1 MRNST
6 VGNAIAL
13 RALFVLTTLMATA
26 LGHAQNLTVTAA
38 NSSNDAIYNVVFSNG
53 GGSTT
58 VLNTDAASLHRLT
71 SLVFFSN
78 PASLQLDLLA
88 ADNQGGTIL
97 RYRGDF
103 GPGMPTAGTAVFTA
117 GGAGPA
123 NPDGLSL
130 DAAGNLF
137 VVNAKPG
144 ATSSPQLWVLPA
156 NGTGGFGTAVSLDA
170 NYGSSESL
178 QETLVAGT
186 TIIPPGG
193 TLPVVSPGDLLVL
206 TNNPSMVLKYA
217 GSNGHGPLAATTPS
231 VLLTLPAGTVP
242 GGLAFW
248 PADNSLL
255 ITTARGTILQYH
267 LTPNETPTTFADN
280 LGNGQFKIKTGIQA
294 GVPYAYVANNNGGDI
309 LQFSGA
315 NQLVAT
321 VTSGV
326 QHPQGL
332 ALTNA
337 AYAPLTA
344 CQNQQTNGC
353 DLLGG
358 RVLTHQVPP
367 TLSLTGNV
375 LEDVCVVAV
384 DPRLVPPNN
393 SCTTALPVATVCAG
407 FSSTTSMTVIPA
419 SLCGSSGPS
428 GKGFALV
435 KTLTQAYATPGAYPF
450 NGSLI
455 FNDSNLL
462 NILPPSPTDPLCNP
476 PLPSPPPPYVPPL
489 GTLAWAPLDGEGVIV
504 EGNNLMEVTS
514 GCDGGT
520 SKSYG
525 MSLFGV
531 GLSLNTAAVTG
542 GLVGFTSSKYT
553 NLLTTILNETGASA
567 LTAASPP
574 TVTAP
579 GNFTYQ
585 LQQCISTSQAAF
597 AKAATY
603 YDGAALQVL
612 AADQR
617 IGAVAT
623 LAAPFSPVAN
633 YPNPSGALRSRLQ
646 NIYYTINTRL
656 QGHQASSEP
665 PSPLPPP
672 PPTLS
677 GTPVLKSKAGV
688 LYSFTPT
695 AADFAGNTGTLSF
708 SIAGKPSWASF
719 DTTTGR
725 LSGTTVKGTYPGI
738 LISVTDGC
746 ASASLPSFTITV
758 N

>member
-1 MRNST
+1 
-6 VGNAIAL
+6 
-13 RALFVLTTLMATA
+13 
-26 LGHAQNLTVTAA
+26 
-38 NSSNDAIYNVVFSNG
+38 
-53 GGSTT
+53 
-58 VLNTDAASLHRLT
+58 
-71 SLVFFSN
+71 
-78 PASLQLDLLA
+78 
-88 ADNQGGTIL
+88 
-97 RYRGDF
+97 
-103 GPGMPTAGTAVFTA
+103 
-117 GGAGPA
+117 
-123 NPDGLSL
+123 
-130 DAAGNLF
+130 
-137 VVNAKPG
+137 
-144 ATSSPQLWVLPA
+144 
-156 NGTGGFGTAVSLDA
+156 
-170 NYGSSESL
+170 
-178 QETLVAGT
+178 
-186 TIIPPGG
+186 
-193 TLPVVSPGDLLVL
+193 
-206 TNNPSMVLKYA
+206 
-217 GSNGHGPLAATTPS
+217 
-231 VLLTLPAGTVP
+231 VP

-255 ITTARGTILQYH
+255 ITTARGAILQYH
-267 LTPNETPTTFADN
+267 LTPNETPATFAAN
-280 LGNGQFKIKTGIQA
+280 LGNGQFKIKTGIQT
-294 GVPYAYVANNNGGDI
+294 GVPYAFVANNNGGDI

-384 DPRLVPPNN
+384 DPRLVQPGSN
-393 SCTTALPVATVCAG
+393 CTTALPVATVCAG
-407 FSSTTSMTVIPA
+407 FSSTTVIPA

-435 KTLTQAYATPGAYPF
+435 KTLTQAYANPGAYPF
-450 NGSLI
+450 NGTLI
-455 FNDSNLL
+455 FNDSNLHR
-462 NILPPSPTDPLCNP
+462 IQPSPTDPLCNP
-476 PLPSPPPPYVPPL
+476 PAPGTPPL
-489 GTLAWAPLDGEGVIV
+489 GTLAWAPLGGEGIVV
-504 EGNNLMEVTS
+504 EGNDLLDVTS
-514 GCDGGT
+514 GCDGST

-531 GLSLNTAAVTG
+531 GLSVNTAAVTG
-542 GLVGFTSSKYT
+542 GLVGFTSSKYVSV
-553 NLLTTILNETGASA
+553 LATIQNETGASA
-567 LTAASPP
+567 LTAPSPP

-585 LQQCISTSQAAF
+585 LRQCISTSQAAF

-617 IGAVAT
+617 IAAVAT
-623 LAAPFSPVAN
+623 LAPPFSAVAN

-656 QGHQASSEP
+656 KGNQASSEPP

-677 GTPVLKSKAGV
+677 GAPALTSKAGV
-688 LYSFTPT
+688 LYSFTRPPRISPAT
-695 AADFAGNTGTLSF
+695 PARCHSPSGKAVLGELRHDHRAAERHHGKGNLPRHPHQRDGWLRERVAAVVHHNGEMT
-708 SIAGKPSWASF
+708 
-719 DTTTGR
+719 
-725 LSGTTVKGTYPGI
+725 SG
-738 LISVTDGC
+738 
-746 ASASLPSFTITV
+746 
-758 N
+758 

>member
-13 RALFVLTTLMATA
+13 RALLALTTLMATA
-26 LGHAQNLTVTAA
+26 LGHTQNLTVTAA

-53 GGSTT
+53 GGNIT
-58 VLNTDAASLHRLT
+58 VLNTDGGSLHRLT
-71 SLVFFSN
+71 SLAFLSN

-88 ADNQGGTIL
+88 ADNQGGVIV
-97 RYRGDF
+97 RYPGDF
-103 GPGMPTAGTAVFTA
+103 GPGMPTQGTVVFSA

-156 NGTGGFGTAVSLDA
+156 NGTGGFGTAVLLDA
-170 NYGSSESL
+170 NYGSSENL

-193 TLPVVSPGDLLVL
+193 TLPVVSPGDVLVL

-217 GSNGHGPLAATTPS
+217 GSNGHGPLAATAPT

-255 ITTARGTILQYH
+255 VTTARGTILKYR
-267 LTPNETPTTFADN
+267 LTPNETPATFADN

-294 GVPYAYVANNNGGDI
+294 GVPYAFVANNNGGDI
-309 LQFSGA
+309 LQFNGA
-315 NQLVAT
+315 GQLLAT

-344 CQNQQTNGC
+344 CQSQQTNGC

-384 DPRLVPPNN
+384 DPRLVQPN
-393 SCTTALPVATVCAG
+393 STCTTDLPVSTVCAG
-407 FSSTTSMTVIPA
+407 FSGTTVIPA

-428 GKGFALV
+428 GKGFALI

-450 NGSLI
+450 NGTLI

-476 PLPSPPPPYVPPL
+476 PAPGTPPL
-489 GTLAWAPLDGEGVIV
+489 GTLAWAPLDGEGLVV
-504 EGNNLMEVTS
+504 EGNKLLEVTS

-542 GLVGFTSSKYT
+542 GLGGLTASKYT
-553 NLLTTILNETGASA
+553 NVLATIQNETSASA
-567 LTAASPP
+567 LAAPSPP

-617 IGAVAT
+617 IAAVAM
-623 LAAPFSPVAN
+623 LAAPFTPVAT
-633 YPNPSGALRSRLQ
+633 YPNPSGALRWRLE

-656 QGHQASSEP
+656 EGNQASSEP
-665 PSPLPPP
+665 PPSPSPPP

-677 GTPVLKSKAGV
+677 GAPDLKPKAGV

-719 DTTTGR
+719 NTTTGR

-746 ASASLPSFTITV
+746 AGAALPSFTITV
-758 N
+758 K

>member
-13 RALFVLTTLMATA
+13 RALFALMTLMATA

-53 GGSTT
+53 GGSIT
-58 VLNTDAASLHRLT
+58 VLNTDAGALHRLT
-71 SLVFFSN
+71 SLAFFSN
-78 PASLQLDLLA
+78 PVSLQLDLLA
-88 ADNQGGTIL
+88 ADNQGGVIV
-97 RYRGDF
+97 RYPGDF
-103 GPGMPTAGTAVFTA
+103 GPGMPTQGTVVFSA

-156 NGTGGFGTAVSLDA
+156 NGTGGFGTAVLLDA
-170 NYGSSESL
+170 NYGSSENL

-193 TLPVVSPGDLLVL
+193 TQPVVSPGDVLVL

-217 GSNGHGPLAATTPS
+217 GSSGHGPLAPTTPT

-255 ITTARGTILQYH
+255 VTTARGTILQYH
-267 LTPNETPTTFADN
+267 LTPNETPGTFVAN

-315 NQLVAT
+315 GQLLAT

-367 TLSLTGNV
+367 TLSLTGNL

-384 DPRLVPPNN
+384 DPRLVQPGS

-407 FSSTTSMTVIPA
+407 FSGTTSIPA

-435 KTLTQAYATPGAYPF
+435 KTLTGAYATPGLYPF
-450 NGSLI
+450 NGTLI

-462 NILPPSPTDPLCNP
+462 SILPPSPTDPLCNP
-476 PLPSPPPPYVPPL
+476 VPGTPAL
-489 GTLAWAPLDGEGVIV
+489 GTLAWAPLAGEGIVV
-504 EGNNLMEVTS
+504 EGNDLLEVTS

-531 GLSLNTAAVTG
+531 GLSVNPAVTG
-542 GLVGFTSSKYT
+542 GLVGFTASKYT

-567 LTAASPP
+567 LTAPSPP

-612 AADQR
+612 AADQQ
-617 IGAVAT
+617 IAAVAP
-623 LAAPFSPVAN
+623 LAAPFTPVAN
-633 YPNPSGALRSRLQ
+633 YPNPSGALRSRLE

-656 QGHQASSEP
+656 NGQQALSGP
-665 PSPLPPP
+665 PASPPPPP
-672 PPTLS
+672 PPTVS
-677 GTPVLKSKAGV
+677 GAPVLKSKAGV

-719 DTTTGR
+719 NTTTGR
-725 LSGTTVKGTYPGI
+725 LSGTTVKGSYPGI